1 MGKGG
6 GGQPAPSQQQVNN
19 TSIPSYAQPY
29 VERMMGKTEALT
41 ETPYQSYGGQRIAGF
56 TPLQTQAMT
65 NIGNMQI
72 APQLGQATTMAGEAA
87 QGGMGTAGTALG
99 YGQQGVQAGQAG
111 MGYGQQGVGLGV
123 SGGAQY
129 GQQGA
134 GYGQQA
140 TGAGQRYQQMATDP
154 SQMAAYMNPY
164 IQQSLAPQLA
174 MLGQQ
179 QALAGQDINAKAV
192 ASGAFGGNRGTLAQG
207 LNAQNFDLAR
217 QKAIGEGYNTAFQ
230 QAQQAQQFGSTLGLQ
245 GLQTGIQGAQ
255 TGLQGVN
262 TQLAGTAQGMQGAG
276 LGIQGAQA
284 GLQGVQGAQN
294 AYNLGLQGANTLGQ
308 LGQSQYGQ
316 QMGINQA
323 QQQAGALQQAQQQQG
338 LDVNYQDFLKQQ
350 NYPYQQLAFQS
361 DMLRG
366 LPLSQT
372 AQTMYAAPPSMGSQL
387 GGLGMTGL
395 GIYGMS
401 GGFKG
406 SKAGGLMD
414 AKGYK
419 EGGQIGYAGGGKLA
433 TMSDAQLEE
442 MLGKPT
448 TDPMVAMEIEKILAL
463 HRRMAMNPQTPQIMG
478 GGLDTIPSGD
488 TFNAAGGGIV
498 AFAGETDGS
507 LVKSKVPAKIED
519 YENWLGQQIRSS
531 FQDQANPY
539 AKSQE
544 MQQLYANEMKERKEQ
559 RPWELMAALGLG
571 TAAGTSQYGLSNL
584 GQGGIY
590 ALQQQQKLA
599 AEDAADRK
607 LMLTQ
612 TTEQEKSEDARRQAR
627 QSAMLS
633 AQGQLFSKEIG
644 RMNAGATSANTAAYR
659 EQLIAQKYA
668 TLWKDTLDDTKDT
681 LLKQTKFNNIY
692 RKDPV
697 AFNRLAEQEAK
708 RQMPKVALDILGKTP
723 ALADAGGGGSSIPAL
738 PPGFEI
744 AKPK

>member
-1 MGKGG
+1 ML
-6 GGQPAPSQQQVNN
+6 GQTA
-19 TSIPSYAQPY
+19 
-29 VERMMGKTEALT
+29 ALT
-41 ETPYQSYGGQRIAGF
+41 DINQNPYQSYGGQRVAGF
-56 TPLQTQAMT
+56 TPLQSQAME

-72 APQLGQATTMAGEAA
+72 APQLGQATTMAGDAA
-87 QGGMGTAGTALG
+87 KGGMGTAGTALN

-164 IQQSLAPQLA
+164 LQQSLAPQLA

-192 ASGAFGGNRGTLAQG
+192 GQGAFGGNRATLAQG
-207 LNAQNFDLAR
+207 LNAQNYDLAR

-284 GLQGVQGAQN
+284 GLQGVAGAQN

-338 LDVNYQDFLKQQ
+338 LDVNYQNFLKQQ

-372 AQTMYAAPPSMGSQL
+372 AQTMYAAPPSMASQI
-387 GGLGMTGL
+387 GGLGTAGL

-401 GGFKG
+401 GGFRG
-406 SKAGGLMD
+406 GKAGGLME
-414 AKGYK
+414 AQSYK
-419 EGGQIGYAGGGKLA
+419 KGGQINYATGGDISMMSTEQLTKLLDNP
-433 TMSDAQLEE
+433 TLTPMESSMIEEQL
-442 MLGKPT
+442 MLR
-448 TDPMVAMEIEKILAL
+448 A
-463 HRRMAMNPQTPQIMG
+463 RMQNNPQAAQIMG
-478 GGLDTIPSGD
+478 GGLDTAPSGD
-488 TFNAAGGGIV
+488 MFEAAGGGIV
-498 AFAGETDGS
+498 AFSGETDGS
-507 LVKSKVPAKIED
+507 LVRTSERSSTPKPMRPEIKD
-519 YENWLGQQIRSS
+519 YQGFLENQIRSS
-531 FQDQANPY
+531 LENQDKVNPF
-539 AKSQE
+539 AKSE
-544 MQQLYANEMKERKEQ
+544 AMQAQYAADMKERKEM
-559 RPWELMAALGLG
+559 RPYELLTALGIG
-571 TAAGTSQYGLSNL
+571 TAAGNSQYGLSNL
-584 GQGGIY
+584 GQGGVY

-607 LMLTQ
+607 LMLQ
-612 TTEQEKSEDARRQAR
+612 QAVEQENAKYARDTGKLGSMQTA
-627 QSAMLS
+627 L
-633 AQGQLFSKEIG
+633 GQMYSKEIG
-644 RMNAGATSANTAAYR
+644 LKNAGATSASTAAYR
-659 EQLIAQKYA
+659 DQLLAQKYA
-668 TLWKDTLDDTKDT
+668 VLWKDTLDDTKDT
-681 LLKQTKFNNIY
+681 LLKQTKFNSIY
-692 RKDPV
+692 RKDPT

-708 RQMPKVALDILGKTP
+708 RQMPKAALDILGKTP
-723 ALADAGGGGSSIPAL
+723 ALADTGGGGSTIPAL
-738 PPGFEI
+738 PSGFEI
-744 AKPK
+744 VKPK